1 MELMLEVIYPPPSA
15 QEPALTRLFRQA
27 GGVFWGVQY
36 HPEFSLRLIA
46 TILRRHSKTLIDR
59 GLRKDEPAAA
69 AWIADLDALDA
80 DPARSDLAWGLGLDE
95 EVLDP
100 VKRVTELRN
109 FLEMRVKPQASVRG
123 RA

>member
-1 MELMLEVIYPPPSA
+1 MSLPERHNAAAGADERNGNGEGIFA
-15 QEPALTRLFRQA
+15 RLKA
-27 GGVFWGVQY
+27 M
-36 HPEFSLRLIA
+36 
-46 TILRRHSKTLIDR
+46 LRRGSGSL
-59 GLRKDEPAAA
+59 
-69 AWIADLDALDA
+69 
-80 DPARSDLAWGLGLDE
+80 RSDLE